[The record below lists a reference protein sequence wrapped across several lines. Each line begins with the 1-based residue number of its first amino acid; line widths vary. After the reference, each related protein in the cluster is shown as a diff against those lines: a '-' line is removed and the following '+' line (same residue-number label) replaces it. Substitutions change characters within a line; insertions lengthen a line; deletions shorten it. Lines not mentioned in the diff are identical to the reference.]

1 MTLFA
6 QPCARERN
14 AEIRFR
20 PNTILFALAG
30 AVVLLDTVWVI
41 AGHFDVD
48 AKNYLLLVVMI
59 APLVAGA
66 WFYQHVR
73 CDPPLSAMLGGA
85 AFLLAFSAS
94 CSLLSYL
101 LSTIAGS
108 RIDNQLAAIDQAI
121 GFHWPALMIWAASHK
136 LVTALLGFAYLSVVP
151 QTAALLLI
159 LGGLKRTADIY
170 GLCLAIA
177 LGGLIAVSVW
187 AVHPSFGAFS
197 VFNLP
202 HWAARN
208 LGIALDGDYGR
219 NLVLLLKN
227 GPGRISPAEL
237 RGIVGFPSY
246 HTVQA
251 LVLIWYARRVAYV
264 RWLSLTLN
272 IIVLIA
278 TPIHGGHHL
287 VDLAGGALVAVAAV
301 VLADAIVKRAALLE
315 SPAALAQVTP
325 APAA

>member
-1 MTLFA
+1 MALSAEMLTTGRGASRSFSANAVLFV
-6 QPCARERN
+6 
-14 AEIRFR
+14 
-20 PNTILFALAG
+20 LAG
-30 AVVLLDTVWVI
+30 AVIGLDTVWVV

-48 AKNYLLLVVMI
+48 AKNYLLLCVMV

-66 WFYQHVR
+66 WFYQHVGR
-73 CDPPLSAMLGGA
+73 DPPLSAMLGGA

-108 RIDNQLAAIDQAI
+108 RIDAQLAAIDQAI
-121 GFHWPALMIWAASHK
+121 GFHWPAVMIFAASHK
-136 LVTALLGFAYLSVVP
+136 VLTALLGFAYLSVIP
-151 QTAALLLI
+151 QTAALLLL

-177 LGGLIAVSVW
+177 FGGLIAVSVW
-187 AVHPSFGAFS
+187 AIHPSFGAFS

-208 LGIALDGDYGR
+208 LGIALDSDYGR

-251 LVLIWYARRVAYV
+251 LVLIWYARRVPYV
-264 RWLSLTLN
+264 RWGALALN
-272 IIVLIA
+272 IVVLIA

-301 VLADAIVKRAALLE
+301 ALADAIVKRATIE
-315 SPAALAQVTP
+315 GNPAIPAQATP

>member
-1 MTLFA
+1 MSLSAETLPTEPRGA
-6 QPCARERN
+6 LRLS
-14 AEIRFR
+14 
-20 PNTILFALAG
+20 PNTILFALAA
-30 AVVLLDTVWVI
+30 AVIALDTIWVI
-41 AGHFDVD
+41 GGHFDVD
-48 AKNYLLLVVMI
+48 AKNYLLLSVMI
-59 APLVAGA
+59 APLIAGA

-73 CDPPLSAMLGGA
+73 RDPPMSAMLGGA

-121 GFHWPALMIWAASHK
+121 GFHWPAVMIFAARHK
-136 LVTALLGFAYLSVVP
+136 ILTALLGFAYLSVIP

-159 LGGLKRTADIY
+159 LGGLRRTADIY

-187 AVHPSFGAFS
+187 AIHPSFGAFS

-208 LGIALDGDYGR
+208 LGIALDSDYGR
-219 NLVLLLKN
+219 DLVLLLKN

-264 RWLSLTLN
+264 RWAALALN
-272 IIVLIA
+272 IVVLIA

-287 VDLAGGALVAVAAV
+287 VDLAGGAVVALAAIA
-301 VLADAIVKRAALLE
+301 LADTIVKRAAPQPDAVVLLQTV
-315 SPAALAQVTP
+315 PAA
-325 APAA
+325 